1 MGKGLALVLAKLST
15 VQGADEMSPGPVTLS
30 SLRDMRLPHSVVDG
44 HISRLVQTD
53 RTQCAAYRSF
63 AVAGRGEGLKP

>member
-15 VQGADEMSPGPVTLS
+15 VQGADDLSPVPLTLS
-30 SLRDMRLPHSVVDG
+30 GLRDMRLPHSVVDG
-44 HISRLVQTD
+44 HITRLVQTD